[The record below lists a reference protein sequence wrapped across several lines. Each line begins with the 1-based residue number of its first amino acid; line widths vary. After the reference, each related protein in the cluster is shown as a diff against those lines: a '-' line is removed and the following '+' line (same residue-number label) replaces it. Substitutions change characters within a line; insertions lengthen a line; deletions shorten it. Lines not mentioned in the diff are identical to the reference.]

1 LYGGLSLEYGNV
13 FQRRSEVKIDE
24 GIAAGSVFLGLDTL
38 IGPVYLAYGRAERNR
53 ENFYLFLGKAL

>member
-1 LYGGLSLEYGNV
+1 MDN
-13 FQRRSEVKIDE
+13 